1 MSYKKRLDEYLGQ
14 KDPVL
19 VEDPTEAEIQT
30 KQMVLNEIRQIKEL
44 VVDTFQQ
51 YRKAVI

>member
-44 VVDTFQQ
+44 VVDTL
-51 YRKAVI
+51 AI